1 MARQTLAFTYWSDP
15 LCVWAFVAQKHLADV
30 LARGGEDLQPVYRI
44 VPVFGSVPQRFRD
57 GAWAEAG
64 PAGRAEVTAR
74 VAREHGHPEVT
85 GRVWIDD
92 PPATTWLPSAAVKAA
107 QALEASG
114 AAPEGAAARFLW
126 ALRVALFVDDRNTAR
141 RRVVLDVAE
150 SAALDP
156 DAVAAGL
163 DDGTALAALFED
175 HQERDRQRVQGSPTY
190 VLDGGRAMLYGN
202 FDASVL
208 HATVDRLL
216 LGLQAH
222 GSAC

>member
-1 MARQTLAFTYWSDP
+1 MARQTLTFTYWSDP

-30 LARGGEDLQPVYRI
+30 LARGGGALQAAYRI

-57 GAWAEAG
+57 GAWAKAG
-64 PAGRAEVTAR
+64 PAGRAAATAR
-74 VAREHGHPEVT
+74 IAREHGHPEVT
-85 GRVWIDD
+85 GRVWLDD
-92 PPATTWLPSAAVKAA
+92 PPATTWLTSAAFKAA
-107 QALEASG
+107 QALEAAGSAPPG
-114 AAPEGAAARFLW
+114 ASANYLK
-126 ALRVALFVDDRNTAR
+126 ALRVALFVENRNTSR
-141 RRVVLDVAE
+141 RGVLLDVAE
-150 SAALDP
+150 AVGLDP

-175 HQERDRQRVQGSPTY
+175 HTARDQQRVQGSPTY
-190 VLDGGRAMLYGN
+190 VFDGGRAMLYGI

-216 LGLQAH
+216 TGLQAH